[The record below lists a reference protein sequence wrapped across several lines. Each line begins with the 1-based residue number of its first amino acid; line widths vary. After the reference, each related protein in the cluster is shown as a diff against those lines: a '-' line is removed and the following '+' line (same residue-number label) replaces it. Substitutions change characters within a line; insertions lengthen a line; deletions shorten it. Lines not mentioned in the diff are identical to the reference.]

1 MRKYFILCFL
11 ALALSVHASEFPKQV
26 VLKSATQSFTHE
38 YDVSILGGEIWYRPR
53 VVPAGDSPKWE
64 LLDKTGLPGDVSSHI
79 IGLGRF
85 DSPSTVTQLSSDGDN
100 LIAIGNDG
108 FVYYMKWGTRKWVN
122 KWGKPLSKKLQIPEN
137 IRSWSISHR
146 GPFTGGYHDID
157 CNFHPVSAGVTTL
170 YILSEDGLKIHYA
183 DPWLPANFSHQ
194 ICGPLRNR
202 FRARA
207 LSASSSTLFVISDA
221 GEMYTRLADFDT
233 LGHNP
238 FLAYSYERR
247 VRDIP
252 KEKDVRSLPPEEWK
266 KQPSIPLNQGRI
278 SSAITILQT
287 GKGNDSRELRVEG
300 VNGEGVRGFFSK
312 RINDETWC
320 FTQTDLPL
328 QKPLLSSSDGVSD
341 VGPNLDQTLTGRLR
355 VGRLF
360 KGTENEIELKDFNP
374 LCSGATLV
382 IVLGAD
388 EIEFPFLTVASSQS
402 DRKMKGAVILPAGV
416 KVKAENNKVL
426 NEFIRKVF
434 GGKDFVEISLKI
446 DVNGAIQAQSHSFS
460 LKAR

>member
-1 MRKYFILCFL
+1 MRKFFVLCFL
-11 ALALSVHASEFPKQV
+11 ALALSVHASELPEQIA
-26 VLKSATQSFTHE
+26 LKSATQSFTHE
-38 YDVSILGGEIWYRPR
+38 YDVSILGGKIWYKPKAE
-53 VVPAGDSPKWE
+53 PAGGSPQWM
-64 LLDKTGLPGDVSSHI
+64 LLGKTGLPDDDSSLH
-79 IGLGRF
+79 IGLDKF
-85 DSPSTVTQLSSDGDN
+85 DSPSTVTQLSADGDN

-122 KWGKPLSKKLQIPEN
+122 KWGMPLSKKLRLPEN

-146 GPFTGGYHDID
+146 GPFSGGYNDID
-157 CNFHPVSAGVTTL
+157 GNFHPVSAGVTTL

-183 DPWLPANFSHQ
+183 DPWLPADFSYQ

-221 GEMYTRLADFDT
+221 GDMYTRLADFDT

-252 KEKDVRSLPPEEWK
+252 KEKDVRTLPPEEWK
-266 KQPSIPLNQGRI
+266 KQPAIPLHQGRI
-278 SSAITILQT
+278 SSAITIFQT
-287 GKGNDSRELRVEG
+287 GKGNESRELRVEG
-300 VNGEGVRGFFSK
+300 VNGKGAHGFFSK
-312 RINDETWC
+312 RIHDEAWR

-328 QKPLLSSSDGVSD
+328 QKPLLSSKSGVSD
-341 VGPNLDQTLTGRLR
+341 LGPNLDQSLTGRLHL
-355 VGRLF
+355 GRAL
-360 KGTENEIELKDFNP
+360 KAVEYNIKLKDFNP

-382 IVLGAD
+382 VVLGA
-388 EIEFPFLTVASSQS
+388 EEVGFPFLTVASSQM
-402 DRKMKGAVILPAGV
+402 DRDMNGAITLPEGV
-416 KVKAENNKVL
+416 KAKAMNNKVL
-426 NEFIRKVF
+426 QAFIRNMF
-434 GGKDFVEISLKI
+434 GGKDFLKI
-446 DVNGAIQAQSHSFS
+446 RLNIDKNGAVQAQSRSFS